1 MVSSEYIHDML
12 RILLTLLAA
21 TLPAWPRGEV
31 MPVTDR
37 TAYDLGSEVRV
48 RLVQAKAG
56 GSPGMPSDP
65 APTELLLTVHYAGE
79 QQPVSPG
86 VVIPCSQS
94 AGSKWSSDYS
104 LLWKVPPEART
115 GRYEVDVAENNPTSK
130 EAYWRALRAAAFVV
144 YKKLI
149 HVDEIKLDKT
159 FYATGEAVKAVVK
172 LSNLT
177 DQPFDGLQV
186 EFSDRYWPWI
196 GPTGGSTD
204 LHIVSLAKG
213 LALPPHAEKELSS
226 PCAATTGDVKQ
237 PAIHQY
243 AVVVWDAAHKTVY
256 DIAFSPLAFVAR
268 PDVTEPKAYPSG
280 YPYPTL
286 GRVDFTTYRNFYPA
300 ELDSAAIHFDRSH
313 TMWASGSE
321 AVAHFTVDD
330 PTTVPWRGV
339 SILARLLT
347 PSGCELRSNVVAETL
362 DLNPHASGM
371 SKRTTFRLP
380 ERPSGTYR
388 LEVQVKNAS
397 GEILATNRL
406 EWGVNALPKS
416 ILVFCAHEDD
426 EMGHGGMARAAVE
439 NHIPI
444 RYVYFTSGDAGS
456 CDRYYQHS
464 CTPAE
469 ALNFGALRMDEAR
482 AAVGHLGVPRDDI
495 HFFGLPDGGT
505 GEIWYKHVEPGNP
518 YLDPLLAVDHAPYEG
533 LEQSNLPYARDSAVQ
548 LAEEVIKRFTPDV
561 VYAAHPSD
569 PRHIDH
575 RVTAYFVVK
584 ALQELLRE
592 SAISPDVKVLV
603 DEVHNPK
610 MQPATPYH
618 YRDFD
623 FYLSGEVKALTQEAG
638 WFYQSQGV
646 SRRVMTFDQLPR
658 KETYREV
665 LDWRD
670 HEGWNEKN

>member
-1 MVSSEYIHDML
+1 MM
-12 RILLTLLAA
+12 RTLLTALAALLAA
-21 TLPAWPRGEV
+21 TVPAWPGGGV
-31 MPVTDR
+31 TLVTDR
-37 TAYDLGSEVRV
+37 TAYDVGSEVHV
-48 RLVQAKAG
+48 RLAQAQTG
-56 GSPGMPSDP
+56 GCSGLPSDP
-65 APTELLLTVHYAGE
+65 APTAVLVTVRYAGE
-79 QQPVSPG
+79 PQPLAPG
-86 VVIPCSQS
+86 VAIPCSLS
-94 AGSKWSSDYS
+94 TGSKSPSDYS
-104 LLWKVPPEART
+104 LVWKVPPEART
-115 GRYEVDVAENNPTSK
+115 GRYEVDAAENNPKSH
-130 EAYWRALRAAAFVV
+130 EVYWQAPGVAAFMV

-159 FYATGEAVKAVVK
+159 FYATGEAVAAVVK

-177 DQPFDGLQV
+177 DQPFAGLQV

-213 LALPPHAEKELSS
+213 LTLPPHGEKQLSS
-226 PCAATTGDVKQ
+226 PRAALTGDVKQ

-243 AVVVWDAAHKTVY
+243 AVVVWDAGHKTVY
-256 DIAFSPLAFVAR
+256 DIAFSPLAFIAR
-268 PDVTEPKAYPSG
+268 PGVTEPKAYPGG

-286 GRVDFTTYRNFYPA
+286 RTVDFTTYRNFYPA
-300 ELDSAAIHFDRSH
+300 ELDSAAIQFDRSH
-313 TMWASGSE
+313 TMWPTGGE
-321 AVAHFTVDD
+321 AIARFTVDD
-330 PTTVPWRGV
+330 PTTIPWRKV

-347 PSGCELRSNVVAETL
+347 PAGCELREEVVTEAL
-362 DLNPHASGM
+362 DLKPHASGV
-371 SKRTTFRLP
+371 SKQIAYKLP

-388 LEVQVKNAS
+388 LEVQVKSAS
-397 GEILATNRL
+397 GEILAINRL
-406 EWGVNALPKS
+406 EWGVNPLPKS

-444 RYVYFTSGDAGS
+444 RYFYFTSGDAGS

-495 HFFGLPDGGT
+495 HFFGLPDGGS
-505 GEIWYKHVEPGNP
+505 GEIWYNHIEPRNP

-533 LEQSNLPYARDSAVQ
+533 LERSNLPYARNSVVQ
-548 LAEEVIKRFTPDV
+548 AAKEVIKRFTPDV
-561 VYAAHPSD
+561 VYTAHPSD

-575 RVTAYFVVK
+575 RVNTYFVVK

-592 SAISPDVKVLV
+592 GAISPDVKVLV
-603 DEVHNPK
+603 DEVHIPK
-610 MQPATPYH
+610 MQPGTPYH
-618 YRDFD
+618 YRDYD
-623 FYLSGEVKALTQEAG
+623 FYLSGEVKALNQEAS

-665 LDWRD
+665 LDWKD
-670 HEGWNEKN
+670 HEGWNETN

>member
-1 MVSSEYIHDML
+1 ML
-12 RILLTLLAA
+12 RILLRALAALLTA
-21 TLPAWPRGEV
+21 TLPAWPEGGV
-31 MPVTDR
+31 VLVTDR
-37 TAYDLGSEVRV
+37 TAYDVGSEVRV
-48 RLVQAKAG
+48 RLVQAQTG
-56 GSPGMPSDP
+56 RSSGLPSDRG
-65 APTELLLTVHYAGE
+65 PTELLISVRYAGE
-79 QQPVSPG
+79 QQPVAPG
-86 VVIPCSQS
+86 IAIPCSRS
-94 AGSKWSSDYS
+94 AGSKSSSDYS
-104 LLWKVPPEART
+104 LLWNVPPEAKT
-115 GRYEVDVAENNPTSK
+115 GRYEVDVAENNPKSH
-130 EAYWRALRAAAFVV
+130 ELYWRAPGAAAFVV

-159 FYATGEAVKAVVK
+159 FYATSEAVATVVK

-177 DQPFDGLQV
+177 DRPFAGLQV

-213 LALPPHAEKELSS
+213 LALPPHAEKQLSS
-226 PCAATTGDVKQ
+226 PRAAVIGDVKQ

-243 AVVVWDAAHKTVY
+243 AVVVWDSDHKTVY
-256 DIAFSPLAFVAR
+256 DIAFSPLALVAR
-268 PDVTEPKAYPSG
+268 AGVTEPKAYPVG

-286 GRVDFTTYRNFYPA
+286 GTVDFTTYRNFYPA
-300 ELDSAAIHFDRSH
+300 ELDSAAIRLDRSH
-313 TMWASGSE
+313 TMWATGSD
-321 AVAHFTVDD
+321 AVAQFTVTN

-339 SILARLLT
+339 SIRARLLT
-347 PSGCELRSNVVAETL
+347 PAGCELRSEVVGEAL
-362 DLNPHASGM
+362 DLNPRASGV
-371 SKRTTFRLP
+371 SKHVTFKLP
-380 ERPSGTYR
+380 ERPGGTYR
-388 LEVQVKNAS
+388 LDVQVKSPS
-397 GEILATNRL
+397 GEILASNRL
-406 EWGVNALPKS
+406 EWGVNPLPKS

-439 NHIPI
+439 NRIPNH
-444 RYVYFTSGDAGS
+444 YVYFTSGDAGS
-456 CDRYYQHS
+456 CDRYYQHC

-482 AAVGHLGVPRDDI
+482 AAVGHLGVPRDAI
-495 HFFGLPDGGT
+495 YFFGLPDGGS
-505 GEIWYKHVEPGNP
+505 GEIWYKHVDPANP

-533 LEQSNLPYARDSAVQ
+533 LERSNLPYSRDAVVQ
-548 LAEEVIKRFTPDV
+548 VAKEVIKRLTPDV

-575 RVTAYFVVK
+575 RVNAYFAVK

-603 DEVHNPK
+603 DEVRNPK

-646 SRRVMTFDQLPR
+646 SRRTMTFDQLPR

-665 LDWRD
+665 LDWKD
-670 HEGWNEKN
+670 HEGWNEKD

>member
-1 MVSSEYIHDML
+1 ML
-12 RILLTLLAA
+12 RTLLRALAA
-21 TLPAWPRGEV
+21 LLAVIVPARPRGEV
-31 MPVTDR
+31 ILVTDR
-37 TAYDLGSEVRV
+37 TAYDVGSEVRV
-48 RLVQAKAG
+48 RLVQAQTG
-56 GSPGMPSDP
+56 GSSGLPSDP
-65 APTELLLTVHYAGE
+65 ALTEVLVTVRYAGE
-79 QQPVSPG
+79 QQPVAPG
-86 VVIPCSQS
+86 VAIPYSL
-94 AGSKWSSDYS
+94 AADSKSSSDYS

-115 GRYEVDVAENNPTSK
+115 GRYEVDVAENSPK
-130 EAYWRALRAAAFVV
+130 PHEAHWRAPGAAAFMV
-144 YKKLI
+144 YKKLVHI
-149 HVDEIKLDKT
+149 DEIKLDKT
-159 FYATGEAVKAVVK
+159 FYATGEAVETVVK

-177 DQPFDGLQV
+177 DQPFSGLQV

-213 LALPPHAEKELSS
+213 LALPPHAEKQLSS
-226 PCAATTGDVKQ
+226 PRAAVTGDVKQ

-243 AVVVWDAAHKTVY
+243 AVVVWDAGHKTVY

-268 PDVTEPKAYPSG
+268 PGVTEPKAYPSG

-286 GRVDFTTYRNFYPA
+286 RTVDFTTYRNFYPA

-313 TMWASGSE
+313 TMWATGSE
-321 AVAHFTVDD
+321 AVARFTVGD

-339 SILARLLT
+339 SIRARLLT
-347 PSGCELRSNVVAETL
+347 PAGCELRSEVVTEVL
-362 DLNPHASGM
+362 DLNPHASGV
-371 SKRTTFRLP
+371 SKHMTFKLP

-397 GEILATNRL
+397 GDILASNRL
-406 EWGVNALPKS
+406 EWGVNPLPKS

-426 EMGHGGMARAAVE
+426 EMAHGGMARAAVE

-444 RYVYFTSGDAGS
+444 RYFYFTSGDAGS

-469 ALNFGALRMDEAR
+469 ALNFGALRMDEVR
-482 AAVGHLGVPRDDI
+482 SAVGHLGVPRDDI
-495 HFFGLPDGGT
+495 HFFGLPDGGS
-505 GEIWYKHVEPGNP
+505 GEIWYNHIEPGNP

-533 LEQSNLPYARDSAVQ
+533 LERSNLSYARDSVVQ
-548 LAEEVIKRFTPDV
+548 AAKEVLKRFNPDV
-561 VYAAHPSD
+561 VYTAHPSD

-575 RVTAYFVVK
+575 RVNTYFVVK

-603 DEVHNPK
+603 DEVRDPK

-618 YRDFD
+618 YRDYD
-623 FYLSGEVKALTQEAG
+623 LYLSGEVKALNQEAG

-646 SRRVMTFDQLPR
+646 SRRNMTFDQLPR
-658 KETYREV
+658 KETYRQV
-665 LDWRD
+665 LDWKD
-670 HEGWNEKN
+670 HEGWNERTE

>member
-1 MVSSEYIHDML
+1 ML
-12 RILLTLLAA
+12 RIIFKALATLLAA
-21 TLPAWPRGEV
+21 TVPAWPRGEV
-31 MPVTDR
+31 TLVTDR
-37 TAYDLGSEVRV
+37 TAYDVGSAVRV
-48 RLVQAKAG
+48 RLVQAQTGDSSGA
-56 GSPGMPSDP
+56 SSDP
-65 APTELLLTVHYAGE
+65 ALGEVLVTVRYAGE
-79 QQPVSPG
+79 QQPVAPG
-86 VVIPCSQS
+86 VPIPCSPS
-94 AGSKWSSDYS
+94 GGSKLSSDYS

-115 GRYEVDVAENNPTSK
+115 GRYEVDIAENNPKSH
-130 EAYWRALRAAAFVV
+130 EVYWRVPAAAAFVV

-159 FYATGEAVKAVVK
+159 FYATGEPVAAVVK

-177 DQPFDGLQV
+177 DRPFAGLQV

-204 LHIVSLAKG
+204 LHIVSFAKDLTLA
-213 LALPPHAEKELSS
+213 PHAEKQLSS
-226 PCAATTGDVKQ
+226 PRAAVTGDVKQ

-243 AVVVWDAAHKTVY
+243 AVVVWDASHKTVY
-256 DIAFSPLAFVAR
+256 DIAFSPLAFIGR
-268 PDVTEPKAYPSG
+268 PGATEPKAYPSG

-286 GRVDFTTYRNFYPA
+286 RTVDFTTYRNFYPA
-300 ELDSAAIHFDRSH
+300 ELNSVAIQFDRSH
-313 TMWASGSE
+313 TLWATGSE
-321 AVAHFTVDD
+321 AVARFMVDN

-339 SILARLLT
+339 SIRARLMT
-347 PSGCELRSNVVAETL
+347 PAGCELRSEVVGEAL
-362 DLNPHASGM
+362 DLNPRASGV
-371 SKRTTFRLP
+371 SKHITFKLP
-380 ERPSGTYR
+380 EHPSGTYR
-388 LEVQVKNAS
+388 LEVQVKNTS
-397 GEILATNRL
+397 GEILASNRL
-406 EWGVNALPKS
+406 EWGVNPLPKS

-444 RYVYFTSGDAGS
+444 RYFYFTSGDAGS

-464 CTPAE
+464 CAPAE

-495 HFFGLPDGGT
+495 HFFGLPDGGS
-505 GEIWYKHVEPGNP
+505 GEIWYNHIEPGSP

-533 LEQSNLPYARDSAVQ
+533 LERSNLPYARDDVVQ
-548 LAEEVIKRFTPDV
+548 AAKEVIKRFAPDV
-561 VYAAHPSD
+561 VYTAHPSD

-575 RVTAYFVVK
+575 RVNTYFVVK
-584 ALQELLRE
+584 ALQELFRE
-592 SAISPDVKVLV
+592 NAISSDVKLLV
-603 DEVHNPK
+603 DEVHPK

-618 YRDFD
+618 YREYD
-623 FYLSGEVKALTQEAG
+623 FYLSGEVKALIQEAG

-646 SRRVMTFDQLPR
+646 SRRNMTFDQLPR

-665 LDWRD
+665 LDWKD